1 MLQIQFRDFGLLATQ
16 CTAPFRAGGAYVIR
30 CADHLDLDRVT
41 FFCTQ
46 ASDDDLGHVFGKAVG
61 ISGPLKSQRAQKVVG
76 AE

>member
-1 MLQIQFRDFGLLATQ
+1 MLQIQFRDFGLIATQ
-16 CTAPFRAGGAYVIR
+16 YTAPFRAGGAYVIR

-41 FFCTQ
+41 VFGTQ
-46 ASDDDLGHVFGKAVG
+46 ASDDDLGHIFGKAVG